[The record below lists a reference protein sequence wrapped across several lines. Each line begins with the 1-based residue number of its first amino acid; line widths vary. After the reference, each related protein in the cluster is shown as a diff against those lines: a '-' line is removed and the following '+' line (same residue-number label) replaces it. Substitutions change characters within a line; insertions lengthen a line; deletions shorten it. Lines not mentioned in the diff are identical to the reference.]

1 MRLEFINTLNI
12 IYLQCGGYAL
22 YLSIYAELLFAMYSS
37 SNLKYS
43 LLFPEGIYQIQS
55 TIFITQI
62 TLLEFACHTYI
73 LSTHKDAQAKVA

>member
-1 MRLEFINTLNI
+1 MRLEFINTLNFI
-12 IYLQCGGYAL
+12 TLQCGRYAL

-43 LLFPEGIYQIQS
+43 LLFPSGIYQIQS

-62 TLLEFACHTYI
+62 TLQEFACHTYI
-73 LSTHKDAQAKVA
+73 LGTHKDAQAKVA